1 MAGDEVRVKVGE
13 EDVADLEAKL
23 LGIGQ
28 VLLGIALG
36 VDDDGGRAG
45 LISEQIRS
53 VGKAAQVVLFK
64 NHRNL
69 YCLPQRGPRYKSM
82 REDVMIFARDR
93 QLELLW
99 FRDDAEVGFQRL
111 PAARIFLV
119 RFVVRHGGN
128 DDDVLA

>member
-69 YCLPQRGPRYKSM
+69 YCLPQRGHGTNQCGSRGLRNPYSQ
-82 REDVMIFARDR
+82 VPAS
-93 QLELLW
+93 
-99 FRDDAEVGFQRL
+99 AL
-111 PAARIFLV
+111 PMATIITETPLPTSANSGPGQAPVSRVCSEI
-119 RFVVRHGGN
+119 
-128 DDDVLA
+128 

>member
-1 MAGDEVRVKVGE
+1 VGE

-53 VGKAAQVVLFK
+53 VGKAVQES
-64 NHRNL
+64 R
-69 YCLPQRGPRYKSM
+69 
-82 REDVMIFARDR
+82 
-93 QLELLW
+93 
-99 FRDDAEVGFQRL
+99 
-111 PAARIFLV
+111 
-119 RFVVRHGGN
+119 
-128 DDDVLA
+128 

>member
-1 MAGDEVRVKVGE
+1 MSRHEVGVKVGE

-53 VGKAAQVVLFK
+53 VGKAVQES
-64 NHRNL
+64 R
-69 YCLPQRGPRYKSM
+69 
-82 REDVMIFARDR
+82 
-93 QLELLW
+93 
-99 FRDDAEVGFQRL
+99 
-111 PAARIFLV
+111 
-119 RFVVRHGGN
+119 
-128 DDDVLA
+128 